1 MIRKTSNGRYTLPDD
16 KELTAEKLQ
25 EFVWAHDMDA
35 QDRWQKLGD
44 AYKAKAAIFKR
55 QKKAPYKPDNRITA
69 NLPKYITDVFEG
81 FFCGVPVRTD
91 ADDKKTA
98 EYVEYVEAYNGLDD
112 VNAELSKMASIYGHA
127 YDMYYVDD
135 DGQIGVTCL
144 SPIDAFMIY
153 DESVLERPRY
163 FVRVYR
169 DSDNVLRGSL
179 SDDTYVRYF
188 HLSPDVIWDEERVHG
203 FSGVPATEYVQ
214 NADRMGIYEGA
225 MSMIEA
231 HDKAISEKAND
242 VDYFA
247 DAYLSVL
254 GAKVKPD
261 DLKTIRDN
269 RIINFAGVGDGK
281 LTVEFL
287 GKPNADDNQEH
298 LIDRLE
304 RLIYQTCMV
313 ANISDENFG
322 NSSGIALKYKLH
334 AMSSLA
340 KTKERK
346 FSAGFGRRWKLICS
360 NPVSG
365 VPADAWVGLHYTFTT
380 NMPASLLEEAQTAV
394 QLEGIVSKETQL
406 KVLSIVDNIKA
417 EIDAMNKEDEDLAG
431 GYAHDRIAESPER
444 TD

>member
-1 MIRKTSNGRYTLPDD
+1 MIRKTANGRYTLPEE
-16 KELTAEKLQ
+16 KELTSEKLQ
-25 EFVWAHDMDA
+25 EFIWAHSMDV

-44 AYKAKAAIFKR
+44 AYKNKAAILR
-55 QKKAPYKPDNRITA
+55 QPKKAPYKPDNRIAT
-69 NLPKYITDVFEG
+69 NLPRYITDVFEG
-81 FFCGVPVRTD
+81 FFDGIPVRTE
-91 ADDKKTA
+91 ADDKKVS
-98 EYVEYVEAYNGLDD
+98 EYVELVESYNGMDD
-112 VNAELSKMASIYGHA
+112 VNAELSRMASIYGHA
-127 YDMYYVDD
+127 YDMYFVDS

-144 SPIDAFMIY
+144 SPVDAFMVY
-153 DESVLERPRY
+153 DESILERPRF

-188 HLSPDVIWDEERVHG
+188 HMSPDITWDEERPHG
-203 FSGVPATEYVQ
+203 FDGVPATEYVQ
-214 NADRMGIYEGA
+214 NADRLGIYEGA

-231 HDKAISEKAND
+231 HSKVLSEKAND
-242 VDYFA
+242 VDYFS
-247 DAYLSVL
+247 DAYLAVL
-254 GAKVKPD
+254 GAKIKKE
-261 DLKTIRDN
+261 DLQAIRDN
-269 RIINFAGVGDGK
+269 RIINFAGIGDAK

-287 GKPNADDNQEH
+287 GKPSADESQEH

-322 NSSGIALKYKLH
+322 SASGIALKYKLH

-346 FSAGFGRRWKLICS
+346 FAAGFGRRWRLICS

-365 VPADAWVGLHYTFTT
+365 VPADAWVNLNFTFTP

-406 KVLSIVDNIKA
+406 KVLSIVDNIK
-417 EIDAMNKEDEDLAG
+417 EEMDKMDKEDEDLVG
-431 GYAHDRIAESPER
+431 GFAHERIAADAEGI
-444 TD
+444 D